1 MENLIVFIPHIVASI
16 VTIGFCLLVKYGK
29 TEEEIK
35 RIKQK

>member
-1 MENLIVFIPHIVASI
+1 MENIFIFIPHIVASI

-35 RIKQK
+35 KIKQK